1 MLKSFRAKT
10 EGGIWMKIKFIGI
23 FLLALLLI
31 LGLLQIEAIGN
42 LNPIFHSIAV
52 SVRRMV
58 DWVLAAYSPNT
69 IILRGEPELLNV
81 DTVQDY
87 FPNYV
92 KKSTSSQH
100 DKEGTQSEQQAH
112 VKGSM
117 WDFSREDFSNTQQ
130 TSPTEESASRRLQ
143 LLQEITEPEDPV
155 TDLFPE
161 TEWYDAVDLD
171 AYEFTELLTTEQ
183 SDEEIQ
189 PAETLDSDV
198 VQPLLDEIKSQI
210 DQKLESE
217 DLK

>member
-1 MLKSFRAKT
+1 
-10 EGGIWMKIKFIGI
+10 MKIRFIGI

-81 DTVQDY
+81 DGVQDY
-87 FPNYV
+87 FPSYV
-92 KKSTSSQH
+92 KKSTRLQYN
-100 DKEGTQSEQQAH
+100 KENTQSEKQAN
-112 VKGSM
+112 VGKSM
-117 WDFSREDFSNTQQ
+117 WDYSREDFGNIPQ
-130 TSPTEESASRRLQ
+130 TAPTEESASRSLQ

-171 AYEFTELLTTEQ
+171 AYDVTELLTTEEPG
-183 SDEEIQ
+183 EEVQ
-189 PAETLDSDV
+189 PDETLDSDV
-198 VQPLLDEIKSQI
+198 VQPLLDEIRLQI

-217 DLK
+217 DLR

>member
-1 MLKSFRAKT
+1 
-10 EGGIWMKIKFIGI
+10 MKIKFIGI

-52 SVRRMV
+52 SVRQMV
-58 DWVLAAYSPNT
+58 SWVLAAYSPNT

-92 KKSTSSQH
+92 KKSTPLQE
-100 DKEGTQSEQQAH
+100 DIKGAQSEQQAH

-117 WDFSREDFSNTQQ
+117 WDFSREDFSNTPQ
-130 TSPTEESASRRLQ
+130 TSPTEEAASRRQ
-143 LLQEITEPEDPV
+143 LLLEIGEPEDPV

-161 TEWYDAVDLD
+161 TEWYDAIDLD
-171 AYEFTELLTTEQ
+171 AYDFTELLTTEK
-183 SDEEIQ
+183 SGAENQ
-189 PAETLDSDV
+189 PTQTLDSDV

-217 DLK
+217 DLR

>member
-1 MLKSFRAKT
+1 
-10 EGGIWMKIKFIGI
+10 MKIKFIGI

-81 DTVQDY
+81 ETVQDY

-92 KKSTSSQH
+92 KKSTSSHH
-100 DKEGTQSEQQAH
+100 DKEGAQSEQQAN

-117 WDFSREDFSNTQQ
+117 WDFSREDFSNTAQ
-130 TSPTEESASRRLQ
+130 TAPTDEAAARRLQ
-143 LLQEITEPEDPV
+143 LLQEITESEDPV

-161 TEWYDAVDLD
+161 TEWYDAVDLE
-171 AYEFTELLTTEQ
+171 AYDFTELLTTEKP
-183 SDEEIQ
+183 EKEIQ
-189 PAETLDSDV
+189 PTKTLDSDV

-217 DLK
+217 DLR

>member
-1 MLKSFRAKT
+1 
-10 EGGIWMKIKFIGI
+10 MKIKFIGI

-42 LNPIFHSIAV
+42 LNPLFHSIAV
-52 SVRRMV
+52 SVRQMV

-81 DTVQDY
+81 DTVQEY

-92 KKSTSSQH
+92 KKSTLSQH
-100 DKEGTQSEQQAH
+100 DKEGAQSEQQAY

-117 WDFSREDFSNTQQ
+117 WDFSSEDFSNTAQ
-130 TSPTEESASRRLQ
+130 TSPTEEAASRRLQ

-171 AYEFTELLTTEQ
+171 AYDFTELLTTEEP
-183 SDEEIQ
+183 DEEIQ
-189 PAETLDSDV
+189 STQKLDSDA

-217 DLK
+217 DLR

>member
-1 MLKSFRAKT
+1 
-10 EGGIWMKIKFIGI
+10 MKIKFIGI

-52 SVRRMV
+52 SVRGMI

-92 KKSTSSQH
+92 KKSPLSQY
-100 DKEGTQSEQQAH
+100 DKEGARSEQQAN

-117 WDFSREDFSNTQQ
+117 WDFSRDDLSNTSQ

-143 LLQEITEPEDPV
+143 LLQEITELEDPV

-171 AYEFTELLTTEQ
+171 AYDFTELLTTEEPN
-183 SDEEIQ
+183 EEI
-189 PAETLDSDV
+189 PPTETLDSDV

-217 DLK
+217 DLR

>member
-1 MLKSFRAKT
+1 
-10 EGGIWMKIKFIGI
+10 MKIKFIGI

-58 DWVLAAYSPNT
+58 DWVLAAYSPHT

-81 DTVQDY
+81 ETVQDY

-92 KKSTSSQH
+92 KKSISSQH
-100 DKEGTQSEQQAH
+100 GKDGMQSEQQTAA
-112 VKGSM
+112 KDSM
-117 WDFSREDFSNTQQ
+117 WDFSREDFDNIPQM
-130 TSPTEESASRRLQ
+130 SPTEESASRRLQ

-171 AYEFTELLTTEQ
+171 AHDFTELLTTEEP
-183 SDEEIQ
+183 DEEIQ

-217 DLK
+217 NLR

>member
-1 MLKSFRAKT
+1 
-10 EGGIWMKIKFIGI
+10 MKIKFIGI

-52 SVRRMV
+52 SVRGV
-58 DWVLAAYSPNT
+58 IDWVLAAYSPNT

-81 DTVQDY
+81 ETVQDY

-92 KKSTSSQH
+92 KNSTSSQH
-100 DKEGTQSEQQAH
+100 NKEGTQSEQPAN

-117 WDFSREDFSNTQQ
+117 WDFSREDLSTIPQ
-130 TSPTEESASRRLQ
+130 TSPTDEAASRRLQ

-161 TEWYDAVDLD
+161 TEWYDAVDLE
-171 AYEFTELLTTEQ
+171 AYDFTELLTTEEPDEKIQ
-183 SDEEIQ
+183 SAD
-189 PAETLDSDV
+189 TLDSDT

-217 DLK
+217 DLR

>member
-1 MLKSFRAKT
+1 
-10 EGGIWMKIKFIGI
+10 MKLRYIGI

-52 SVRRMV
+52 SVRQMV
-58 DWVLAAYSPNT
+58 DWVLAAYSPNM

-81 DTVQDY
+81 ETVQDY

-92 KKSTSSQH
+92 QKSTASQQNTDDAQRH
-100 DKEGTQSEQQAH
+100 DQTS

-117 WDFSREDFSNTQQ
+117 WDFSSDDLNNTPQ
-130 TSPTEESASRRLQ
+130 TSSTEESASKRLQ
-143 LLQEITEPEDPV
+143 LLQEITEPADPV

-171 AYEFTELLTTEQ
+171 AYDFTELLTTE
-183 SDEEIQ
+183 EPEKGVQ
-189 PAETLDSDV
+189 PAETLDSDI
-198 VQPLLDEIKSQI
+198 VQPLLDEIKSEI

>member
-1 MLKSFRAKT
+1 
-10 EGGIWMKIKFIGI
+10 MKIKFIGI

-42 LNPIFHSIAV
+42 LNPIFRSIAV
-52 SVRRMV
+52 SVRQMV

-69 IILRGEPELLNV
+69 IILRGEPEFLNT
-81 DTVQDY
+81 DEVQTY
-87 FPNYV
+87 FPSYV
-92 KKSTSSQH
+92 KESAPSQYNT
-100 DKEGTQSEQQAH
+100 EGVQAEKQGN

-117 WDFSREDFSNTQQ
+117 WDFSREDFGNTPQ
-130 TSPTEESASRRLQ
+130 TSPTEEAASRRLQ

-161 TEWYDAVDLD
+161 TEWYDAIDLD
-171 AYEFTELLTTEQ
+171 AYDFAELLKTE
-183 SDEEIQ
+183 EPNEAIQ
-189 PAETLDSDV
+189 PDEALDADV

-217 DLK
+217 DLR

>member
-1 MLKSFRAKT
+1 
-10 EGGIWMKIKFIGI
+10 MKIKFIGI

-31 LGLLQIEAIGN
+31 LGLLQIDAIGN

-52 SVRRMV
+52 SVRQMV

-69 IILRGEPELLNV
+69 VILRGEPELLNV

-92 KKSTSSQH
+92 KKSTPLQENIKSDQLDRQTSAT
-100 DKEGTQSEQQAH
+100 DSI
-112 VKGSM
+112 
-117 WDFSREDFSNTQQ
+117 WNFSGEDFSDTPQ
-130 TSPTEESASRRLQ
+130 TSLTEDAASRRQ
-143 LLQEITEPEDPV
+143 LLQEIAEPKDPV

-161 TEWYDAVDLD
+161 TEWYDAINLD
-171 AYEFTELLTTEQ
+171 AYDFTELLTTE
-183 SDEEIQ
+183 EPNEAVQ

-217 DLK
+217 DPR

>member
-1 MLKSFRAKT
+1 
-10 EGGIWMKIKFIGI
+10 MKIKFIGI
-23 FLLALLLI
+23 FLLALLLM

-52 SVRRMV
+52 SVRQMV

-92 KKSTSSQH
+92 KKSPPSQY
-100 DKEGTQSEQQAH
+100 DKEGAQSEQHAN
-112 VKGSM
+112 VKASM
-117 WDFSREDFSNTQQ
+117 WHFSGEDFGNTPQN
-130 TSPTEESASRRLQ
+130 SPTEESSSRRLQ

-161 TEWYDAVDLD
+161 TEWYDAVDID
-171 AYEFTELLTTEQ
+171 AYDFTELLTTEEP
-183 SDEEIQ
+183 DAEIQ
-189 PAETLDSDV
+189 PAETLDSTV

-217 DLK
+217 DLR

>member
-1 MLKSFRAKT
+1 
-10 EGGIWMKIKFIGI
+10 MKIKFIGI

-52 SVRRMV
+52 SVRQMV
-58 DWVLAAYSPNT
+58 NWVLAAYSPNT

-81 DTVQDY
+81 ETVQDY
-87 FPNYV
+87 FPHYV
-92 KKSTSSQH
+92 KKSISSQQN
-100 DKEGTQSEQQAH
+100 KEDTQSENQAN

-117 WDFSREDFSNTQQ
+117 WDFSREDLSTMSQ
-130 TSPTEESASRRLQ
+130 TSPTDEAASRRLQ
-143 LLQEITEPEDPV
+143 LLQEIIETEDPV

-161 TEWYDAVDLD
+161 TEWYDAVDLE
-171 AYEFTELLTTEQ
+171 AYDFTELLTTEKP
-183 SDEEIQ
+183 EKEIQ
-189 PAETLDSDV
+189 PTETLDSDV

-217 DLK
+217 DLR

>member
-1 MLKSFRAKT
+1 
-10 EGGIWMKIKFIGI
+10 MKIKFIGI

-42 LNPIFHSIAV
+42 LNPIFRSIAV
-52 SVRRMV
+52 SVRQMV

-92 KKSTSSQH
+92 KKSTPSQYH
-100 DKEGTQSEQQAH
+100 TEGAQSETQAN
-112 VKGSM
+112 VQSSM
-117 WDFSREDFSNTQQ
+117 WDFSGEDFGNTPQ
-130 TSPTEESASRRLQ
+130 TSPTDESASRRLQ
-143 LLQEITEPEDPV
+143 LLQEITEPKDPV

-161 TEWYDAVDLD
+161 TEWYDAIDLD
-171 AYEFTELLTTEQ
+171 AYDFTELLTTEE
-183 SDEEIQ
+183 SDKGIQ

-217 DLK
+217 DLR

>member
-1 MLKSFRAKT
+1 
-10 EGGIWMKIKFIGI
+10 MKIKFIGI

-52 SVRRMV
+52 SVRQMV
-58 DWVLAAYSPNT
+58 DWVLAAYSPNM

-92 KKSTSSQH
+92 QKSTAPQYN
-100 DKEGTQSEQQAH
+100 KEDATRNEQAG

-117 WDFSREDFSNTQQ
+117 WDLSGEDFSNTPQ
-130 TSPTEESASRRLQ
+130 TSSTEESASKRLQ
-143 LLQEITEPEDPV
+143 LLQEITEPADPV

-161 TEWYDAVDLD
+161 TEWYDGVDLD
-171 AYEFTELLTTEQ
+171 AYDFTELLTTE
-183 SDEEIQ
+183 EPEKGAR

-198 VQPLLDEIKSQI
+198 VQPLLNEIKSQI
-210 DQKLESE
+210 DQKLKSE
-217 DLK
+217 DLR

>member
-1 MLKSFRAKT
+1 
-10 EGGIWMKIKFIGI
+10 MKIKFIGI
-23 FLLALLLI
+23 FVLALLLI

-52 SVRRMV
+52 SVRQMV

-92 KKSTSSQH
+92 KKSTPSH
-100 DKEGTQSEQQAH
+100 HNKEGAQPENQAN
-112 VKGSM
+112 VKDSM
-117 WDFSREDFSNTQQ
+117 WDFSREDLSNMPQ
-130 TSPTEESASRRLQ
+130 TSTTEEAASRRLQ
-143 LLQEITEPEDPV
+143 LLQEITEPKDPV

-171 AYEFTELLTTEQ
+171 AYDFTELLTTE
-183 SDEEIQ
+183 EPNKEVQ
-189 PAETLDSDV
+189 PAETLDSAV

-217 DLK
+217 DLR

>member
-1 MLKSFRAKT
+1 
-10 EGGIWMKIKFIGI
+10 MKIKFIGI

-52 SVRRMV
+52 SVRQVV
-58 DWVLAAYSPNT
+58 DWVLAAYSPN
-69 IILRGEPELLNV
+69 IVILRSEPELLSV

-92 KKSTSSQH
+92 KKSTPTQP
-100 DKEGTQSEQQAH
+100 DIEGTQSEAPAN
-112 VKGSM
+112 VGDSM
-117 WDFSREDFSNTQQ
+117 WDFSGEDFNNTPHP
-130 TSPTEESASRRLQ
+130 SPTEELASKRLQ
-143 LLQEITEPEDPV
+143 LLQEITESEDPV

-171 AYEFTELLTTEQ
+171 AYDFTELLTTEG
-183 SDEEIQ
+183 SNAEIRSTE
-189 PAETLDSDV
+189 ALDSDV

-210 DQKLESE
+210 DQKLKSE
-217 DLK
+217 DLR

>member
-1 MLKSFRAKT
+1 
-10 EGGIWMKIKFIGI
+10 MKIKFIGI

-31 LGLLQIEAIGN
+31 LGLLQMEAIGN

-52 SVRRMV
+52 SVRQMV

-81 DTVQDY
+81 DTVHDY

-92 KKSTSSQH
+92 KKSAPSQH
-100 DKEGTQSEQQAH
+100 NREGVQSEEQAN
-112 VKGSM
+112 VEGSM
-117 WDFSREDFSNTQQ
+117 WDFSREDFSNMPQP
-130 TSPTEESASRRLQ
+130 SPTAESASRRLQ

-161 TEWYDAVDLD
+161 TEWYDAVDLE
-171 AYEFTELLTTEQ
+171 AYDFTELLTTEEPDKGIQ
-183 SDEEIQ
+183 S
-189 PAETLDSDV
+189 AETLDSDV
-198 VQPLLDEIKSQI
+198 VQPLLNEIKSQI

-217 DLK
+217 DLR

>member
-1 MLKSFRAKT
+1 
-10 EGGIWMKIKFIGI
+10 MKIKIIGI
-23 FLLALLLI
+23 FFLALLLI

-52 SVRRMV
+52 SVRQMV

-81 DTVQDY
+81 DTVQDF

-92 KKSTSSQH
+92 KKSTSLQH
-100 DKEGTQSEQQAH
+100 DKDGAQSENQAN
-112 VKGSM
+112 VKDSM
-117 WDFSREDFSNTQQ
+117 WDFSGEDFSNRPQ
-130 TSPTEESASRRLQ
+130 TSPTEEAASKRLQ
-143 LLQEITEPEDPV
+143 LLQEITELEDPV

-171 AYEFTELLTTEQ
+171 AYDFTELLTT
-183 SDEEIQ
+183 DEPNEELH
-189 PAETLDSDV
+189 PSETLDSDV

-210 DQKLESE
+210 NQELESE
-217 DLK
+217 DLR

>member
-1 MLKSFRAKT
+1 
-10 EGGIWMKIKFIGI
+10 MKIKFIGI

-52 SVRRMV
+52 SVRQMV

-81 DTVQDY
+81 DTVPDY

-92 KKSTSSQH
+92 KKSTLSHS
-100 DKEGTQSEQQAH
+100 DIEGTESEEQAN

-117 WDFSREDFSNTQQ
+117 WDFSREAFSNTPHTLQ
-130 TSPTEESASRRLQ
+130 TEASASERLR

-171 AYEFTELLTTEQ
+171 AYDFTELLTTEG
-183 SDEEIQ
+183 SNETIRPDE
-189 PAETLDSDV
+189 ALDSDV

-210 DQKLESE
+210 DRKLESE
-217 DLK
+217 DLR

>member
-1 MLKSFRAKT
+1 
-10 EGGIWMKIKFIGI
+10 MKIKFIGI

-42 LNPIFHSIAV
+42 LNPIFYSIAV
-52 SVRRMV
+52 SVRGMI

-81 DTVQDY
+81 DTVQEY

-92 KKSTSSQH
+92 KKSTMSQH
-100 DKEGTQSEQQAH
+100 DKEGSQSEQQAN
-112 VKGSM
+112 VEGSM
-117 WDFSREDFSNTQQ
+117 WDFSREDFSNTAQ
-130 TSPTEESASRRLQ
+130 TSATEESASRRLQ

-171 AYEFTELLTTEQ
+171 AYNFTELLTTEEPGEKIQ
-183 SDEEIQ
+183 ST
-189 PAETLDSDV
+189 ETLDSDA

-217 DLK
+217 DLR

>member
-1 MLKSFRAKT
+1 
-10 EGGIWMKIKFIGI
+10 MKIKFIGI

-52 SVRRMV
+52 SVRQMV

-92 KKSTSSQH
+92 QKSTSSRQ
-100 DKEGTQSEQQAH
+100 DKEDAQRNGQTS

-117 WDFSREDFSNTQQ
+117 WDFSRGDFSNTEQ

-143 LLQEITEPEDPV
+143 LLQEITEPADPV

-171 AYEFTELLTTEQ
+171 AYDFTELLTK
-183 SDEEIQ
+183 EEPEEKTQ
-189 PAETLDSDV
+189 LTETLDSDV

-217 DLK
+217 DLR

>member
-1 MLKSFRAKT
+1 
-10 EGGIWMKIKFIGI
+10 MKIKFIGI

-52 SVRRMV
+52 SVRQMV

-92 KKSTSSQH
+92 QKSTSPRQ
-100 DKEGTQSEQQAH
+100 DKEDAQRNGQTS

-117 WDFSREDFSNTQQ
+117 WDFSRGDFSNTEQ

-143 LLQEITEPEDPV
+143 LLQEITEPADPV

-171 AYEFTELLTTEQ
+171 AYDFTELLTK
-183 SDEEIQ
+183 EEPEEKTQ
-189 PAETLDSDV
+189 LTETLDSDV

-217 DLK
+217 DLR

>member
-1 MLKSFRAKT
+1 
-10 EGGIWMKIKFIGI
+10 MKIKFIGI

-52 SVRRMV
+52 SVRGMI

-87 FPNYV
+87 FPNYI
-92 KKSTSSQH
+92 KKSTPSQY
-100 DKEGTQSEQQAH
+100 DQEGAQSEQQTN

-117 WDFSREDFSNTQQ
+117 WDFSRDDFNNTSQ

-171 AYEFTELLTTEQ
+171 AYDFTELLTTEET
-183 SDEEIQ
+183 DKEIQ
-189 PAETLDSDV
+189 PTETLDSEV
-198 VQPLLDEIKSQI
+198 VQPLLDKIQSQI

-217 DLK
+217 DLR